1 MLLPSIDHPGLVQL
15 VQPVS
20 CFSLSLSFSDTMLL
34 NQSASSSGGGRIYKF
49 YFISMNFI
57 MNLLVNEFD
66 EWMNES
72 KANPAGQLDWTH
84 LLVKGGGEWV
94 SDGHLMLICG
104 FIKNNIRQWFNQ
116 LTDIINM
123 KCSLHLI

>member
-1 MLLPSIDHPGLVQL
+1 
-15 VQPVS
+15 
-20 CFSLSLSFSDTMLL
+20 MLL
-34 NQSASSSGGGRIYKF
+34 NHSASSRGGGKGVYEF

-72 KANPAGQLDWTH
+72 EWMNPAGQLDWTH

-94 SDGHLMLICG
+94 MVI
-104 FIKNNIRQWFNQ
+104 
-116 LTDIINM
+116 
-123 KCSLHLI
+123 